1 MVMGSVMTP
10 PRSRMTSRCEHCL
23 PHSVM
28 SRKASR
34 RGAHYGLIL
43 SAGAARAR
51 SKLSSTFFARIGQP
65 RGWGSGPEISALLDD
80 LVSPEQ
86 DPARDRELKRLGRS
100 EVHHG
105 VELLR
110 LLHRNVGRLRAL
122 EDAIRVACRPLPYVG
137 EVDAEAEQAA
147 EVREFA
153 EADAREPLPLGEG
166 RQPARLGDEERI
178 FIDRHGVGARA
189 LDLAEGPLEV
199 LRAPR
204 RDLHDLESYRASR
217 FGHCL
222 ERDHVT
228 LVLVVQEHGDAL
240 ETR

>member
-10 PRSRMTSRCEHCL
+10 PRSQSRAQASRRMTSRCEHCL

-28 SRKASR
+28 SRNASR

-43 SAGAARAR
+43 SAGVARAR

-110 LLHRNVGRLRAL
+110 LLHRNVGGLRAL
-122 EDAIRVACRPLPYVG
+122 EDAIRVAGRPLPYVG
-137 EVDAEAEQAA
+137 EVDAEA
-147 EVREFA
+147 
-153 EADAREPLPLGEG
+153 
-166 RQPARLGDEERI
+166 
-178 FIDRHGVGARA
+178 
-189 LDLAEGPLEV
+189 LDLAEGSLEV

-217 FGHCL
+217 LGHRL
-222 ERDHVT
+222 ERDHVA
-228 LVLVVQEHGDAL
+228 LVLVVEEHGDAL
-240 ETR
+240 EAR